1 MVELSNGR
9 LVEVLVADS
18 AVAPDPQASEDDA
31 ALVGFVERHDAS
43 CPVCEYSLRGLR
55 STVCPECAAHLS
67 LQVGSKDLHLGPW
80 FFAVVSISL
89 GLGFDTVFC
98 LLVFIGSTIA
108 VVMNGGLPPLKDI
121 VPVLIILGIMVP
133 LWAACVAGLSALY
146 QRRVAWRRMSIRR
159 QWKTAAA
166 IFFGTGLVHAA
177 AGALLIKIMS

>member
-1 MVELSNGR
+1 
-9 LVEVLVADS
+9 
-18 AVAPDPQASEDDA
+18 
-31 ALVGFVERHDAS
+31 
-43 CPVCEYSLRGLR
+43 
-55 STVCPECAAHLS
+55 
-67 LQVGSKDLHLGPW
+67 
-80 FFAVVSISL
+80 VVSISL

-133 LWAACVAGLSALY
+133 LWAACVAGLGALY